1 MTGLYVR
8 SNVQSLTSQNQ
19 LNRNLVDLGN
29 ILTRL
34 STGLRINSGK
44 DDPAGL
50 IASELLKSD
59 MIATSKAITN
69 TQRAN
74 SMVAIADSALG
85 QISSLLNDIKGLVNE
100 AASTGTMTY
109 EQILANQLQ
118 VDAALDSI
126 DRIAKTAN
134 YLGKNLLDGSLDFQ
148 TQGLDRTAVS
158 NLNIYQANFGTQDRI
173 NVGIN
178 VIEDATHAQL
188 FYDKAGVSMDTVFE
202 VVGNDGST
210 LVKIAG
216 GQSVDAIADAINLV
230 SDSTGVRAI
239 VGRDATA
246 GQIFLTSAGL
256 DNDINLTAL
265 MTGAAAGNYTI
276 KFTAGNTDYTTYTI
290 TEPSNGKPGIID
302 FQLKMQPN
310 VAPYAE
316 KLDESF
322 NGIYTYSLS
331 GDPTLGDHIVVQTTN
346 GQQIRHIEYVQ
357 SAGPNPSIPGGVAAT
372 FDKVTGKLQIQY
384 DASGNLTE
392 AALAKAINAIDGFE
406 YMGMYNSAGDK
417 IPSVNGAEIAT
428 TGIYIAHTDPKADG
442 LIINFDGT
450 TLPSDPPL
458 IVVEADGS
466 VTVNYDPAVATYD
479 DILAALNQTSTWDTT
494 LYPTFPLPAAG
505 SFKLLNADGKSVDA
519 TITGSIVAGGIDG
532 TGTTLLAQAARTELD
547 PGSGIFLQTTH
558 VGWNGISIEIDMDV
572 PTTVT
577 TQGSGTTL
585 EFTAGVLPSDAMNL
599 KGLTFAFDEGATSSF
614 NSATGTLT
622 IGLDLLGTPPVTDND
637 LTLLIEAQFADAAIS
652 AQIAAWLNTANGTS
666 LTDLDIQAITLAS
679 DPSLTG
685 ATADATSG
693 ATTTVVIPSGVQKVE
708 FDGTTGEILVTTE
721 YGGATYDEVL
731 AALKNTSTWNVTAG
745 TIPVPPAL
753 GLSWTDAS
761 GGIITGTDTTI
772 IPVLGPVLLKEVVYS
787 KASEAL
793 QSLLAMSGKG
803 TVSAYDLRANNA
815 LNITAAVPGTKFE
828 NTDVVY
834 VKAEGDIFT
843 ETFRLGYQNV
853 YASIDYAI
861 TPPLTDLAGYSI
873 VFQNQT
879 TPGVTVTTSGTTV
892 MVGIGNGATV
902 DDVLTHIRG
911 LGGDWMSFD
920 FIDSTQAPVNGGMS
934 ATSLVG
940 TTLHLGNVQLGYSD
954 TPTQA
959 AATITLD
966 DGAIKMRFVADTI
979 GTQYNDI
986 TIVFEQDDSY
996 KTGDVSAVY
1005 DEARKILHIRGQVD
1019 GVDAATYGALKA
1031 AVEAA
1036 SPFHVDITTTSD
1048 NKAYAL
1054 SNKLHSGLS
1063 SAGSGTTGL
1072 TENSPKNSASIKTGQ
1087 YFGDVGGNHQTLYI
1101 MVAADADANDVV
1113 KAFQSAKGSAAQIA
1127 ANFIVSN
1134 ATDNNGTGK
1143 IFDSVFDKEVYVRV
1157 FSGALKG
1164 GNNGLQTDVTAKE
1177 LVELINNDAVLSKL
1191 FRADIAR
1198 GQVGNGFLTLFDE
1211 AAYYG
1216 STIDDNAL
1224 QFLGPAGSPDVLFVI
1239 DGPNS
1244 QLGLSFVDNYG
1255 SGCISDDR
1263 PIASLNATNTNAA
1276 FSVQAL
1282 LGGSEYDDMIVRM
1295 IRLDNNHGAEDSYA
1309 LYKDGLSNAM
1319 AYCSIN
1325 NDPLTSGTIT
1335 EQGKFI
1341 VYANQGGDKYNEV
1354 EIIARLDVH
1363 QTEPAK
1369 AYYDEATKKLIITV
1383 NSADVQLTEAVA
1395 AINNEGT
1402 FHAEYDFSFN
1412 TDPYDG
1418 TGSTGPGIA
1427 TFANLLSVSGTAET
1441 VIGNTGNTGGH
1452 KGGVLEVYVGGT
1464 ATEITAQR
1472 VIDTINNSPT
1482 VKSLFN
1488 ATPIG
1493 GTDAGKG
1500 IIDFR
1505 ADNIQRVMG
1514 SDGKWRNEVN
1524 MVTGILGSNENATS
1538 YMVIHLATD
1547 VNGNSITSARD
1558 LVKFFDQLTVE
1569 QTRGISVSVVRPP
1582 GVDNL
1587 DRVWTVDSCGNII
1600 EEQLCEDMYGYGL
1613 LQPTYEVDD
1622 CYNYTYFPI
1631 EFFSYGEDIQPGNA
1645 YGSVIAQN
1653 GKDASLDIRA
1663 KTTGPDFNGV
1673 GFRYVKLGDPMA
1685 QMYAEYDGYNKM
1697 ITVYIHEGATASQ
1710 VKSIIENSEQTKGLF
1725 EVTLPGN
1732 GAGIVSLQ
1740 DDYLLM
1746 KGGLHDVGYRGGA
1759 AMLGAADADAHRLIL
1774 ESMGE
1779 GSRQFVSLR
1788 WLDGGDFRVNDA
1800 NGNTTD
1806 TAYGTDMI
1814 ATINGMKASADGRS
1828 LALESSMLKM
1838 GIILS
1843 EKVTTGDRINFTI
1856 TGGGAVIQMGP
1867 DVVSNQ
1873 QIRFA
1878 IQSVNT
1884 ANLGGASGRLYQ
1896 LRTGEIADL
1905 ITSDASRRLADRII
1919 NEAILSVAQTRGR
1932 LGAIQRNTLE
1942 PQIDA
1947 LQDSLVALSAAEAQ
1961 ISNADFA
1968 EESSRLTRA
1977 QILVQAGTRTLSI
1990 ANQFPQYAASLLG
2003 G

>member
-8 SNVQSLTSQNQ
+8 SNAQSLTAANQ
-19 LNRNLVDLGN
+19 VNRNLAELSN
-29 ILTRL
+29 IMTRL
-34 STGLRINSGK
+34 ATGLRINSGK

-50 IASELLKSD
+50 IASELMKAD
-59 MIATSKAITN
+59 MTATTKAISN

-85 QISSLLNDIKGLVNE
+85 QISSLLNDIRGLVNE

-109 EQILANQLQ
+109 EQLLANQLQ
-118 VDAALDSI
+118 VNAALDSI
-126 DRIAKTAN
+126 DRIAKTTN
-134 YLGKNLLDGSLDFQ
+134 YLGKNILDGSLDFQ
-148 TQGLDRTAVS
+148 TMGVNRSLIRNLD
-158 NLNIYQANFGTQDRI
+158 IYQANFGTASEV
-173 NVGIN
+173 NVGIS
-178 VIEDATHAQL
+178 VIQDSTHAQL
-188 FYDKAGVSMDTVFE
+188 FYDKAGVSQDTVIE

-210 LVKIAG
+210 LVNIAG
-216 GQSVDAIADAINLV
+216 GQTVESIADAINLV

-276 KFTAGNTDYTTYTI
+276 KFTAGNTDYTTYSI
-290 TEPSNGKPGIID
+290 TEPQNGKPGIID
-302 FQLKMQPN
+302 FQLKMQPSA
-310 VAPYAE
+310 APSAT
-316 KLDESF
+316 KLDESY
-322 NGIYTYSLS
+322 NGLFTYSLS
-331 GDPTLGDHIVVQTTN
+331 GDPALGDHIVVQTTN

-357 SAGPNPSIPGGVAAT
+357 SAGPNSSIPGGVAAT
-372 FDKVTGKLQIQY
+372 FDRVTGKLQIQY

-392 AALAKAINAIDGFE
+392 AALAKAINSIDGFE
-406 YMGMYNSAGDK
+406 YMGMYDSAGDK
-417 IPSVNGAEIAT
+417 YASVNGAEIAT

-442 LIINFDGT
+442 LIINFADT
-450 TLPSDPPL
+450 SAHPPT
-458 IVVEADGS
+458 VTVAADGS
-466 VTVNYDPAVATYD
+466 ITIDYDSTASTYD
-479 DILAALNQTSTWDTT
+479 DILVALNQTSTWNTT
-494 LYPTFPLPAAG
+494 LYPTFQLPAAG
-505 SFKLLNADGKSVDA
+505 SFKLLDENGKTVPTTVS
-519 TITGSIVAGGIDG
+519 GSIVSGSVD
-532 TGTTLLAQAARTELD
+532 TTSTTLLANAARTEI
-547 PGSGIFLQTTH
+547 GTGIFLQTTH
-558 VGWNGISIEIDMDV
+558 VGWNELSIKIDTDV
-572 PTTVT
+572 PTSIT
-577 TQGSGTTL
+577 TQGSGTALT
-585 EFTAGVLPSDAMNL
+585 FAPADAEML
-599 KGLTFAFDEGATSSF
+599 KGLTFAFVDVDGTTSDF
-614 NSATGTLT
+614 NSTTGVLTIDVNSTLT
-622 IGLDLLGTPPVTDND
+622 DAALMTLINGL
-637 LTLLIEAQFADAAIS
+637 FADPTIS
-652 AQIAAWLNTANGTS
+652 QDIADWLNTANGTA
-666 LTDLDIQAITLAS
+666 LADTDIQAITLAS
-679 DPSLTG
+679 PPSITG
-685 ATADATSG
+685 AASDALSG

-731 AALKNTSTWNVTAG
+731 AALKNTSTWDVTPG

-753 GLSWTDAS
+753 GISWTDAS
-761 GGIITGTDTTI
+761 GGTVTGTNTTLV
-772 IPVLGPVLLKEVVYS
+772 PAPLGPVALNDVVYS
-787 KASEAL
+787 PASEAL
-793 QSLLAMSGKG
+793 QSWLAVNGKG
-803 TVSAYDLRANNA
+803 TVAAYDMRANNA
-815 LNITAAVPGTKFE
+815 LNITAAVAGTKFE

-834 VKAEGDIFT
+834 VKAEGDVFS

-853 YASIDYAI
+853 YASIDYAVV
-861 TPPLTDLAGYSI
+861 PPLTDLSGYSI

-879 TPGVTVTTSGTTV
+879 APGVSVTSSGKTV
-892 MVGIGNGATV
+892 MVGIGSGATI
-902 DDVLTHIRG
+902 DNVLTAIHG
-911 LGGDWMSFD
+911 LGGDWNSFG
-920 FIDSTQAPVNGGMS
+920 FVDSTQAPASGSQS
-934 ATSLVG
+934 AASLVG
-940 TTLHLGNVQLGYSD
+940 TTLNLGNVQLGYSD

-966 DGAIKMRFVADTI
+966 DGNIKMRFVADTI
-979 GTQYNDI
+979 GTQYNDV
-986 TIVFEQDDSY
+986 TIVFEQDDSF
-996 KTGDVSAVY
+996 KPGDVSAVY

-1031 AVEAA
+1031 AVESA

-1063 SAGSGTTGL
+1063 SAGTGTTGL
-1072 TENSPKNSASIKTGQ
+1072 TENSPNNSASIKTGQ
-1087 YFGDVGGNHQTLYI
+1087 YFGDVGGNNQSLYI
-1101 MVAADADANDVV
+1101 MVAADATANDVV
-1113 KAFQSAKGSAAQIA
+1113 TAFATAKGAAAQIA
-1127 ANFIVSN
+1127 SNFIVSN
-1134 ATDNNGTGK
+1134 SIDNNGTGK
-1143 IFDSVFDKEVYVRV
+1143 IFDSVFDKDVFVRAYA
-1157 FSGALKG
+1157 GALKG
-1164 GNNGLQTDVTAKE
+1164 GNSGLQTDVTAKE
-1177 LVELINNDAVLSKL
+1177 LVDLINNDCVLNKL
-1191 FRADIAR
+1191 FMADIAR
-1198 GQVGNGFLTLFDE
+1198 GQVGNGYLTLFDE

-1224 QFLGPAGSPDVLFVI
+1224 QFLGPAGSPDILFVI

-1244 QLGLSFVDNYG
+1244 ELGLSFVDNYG
-1255 SGCISDDR
+1255 GGAIADDR
-1263 PIASLNATNTNAA
+1263 PVASLNATNINAA

-1282 LGGSEYDDMIVRM
+1282 LGGSDYDDMVVRM
-1295 IRLDNNHGAEDSYA
+1295 TRLDNNHGAEDSYA
-1309 LYKDGLSNAM
+1309 VYKDGPSNAM

-1354 EIIARLDVH
+1354 DIVARLDVH

-1402 FHAEYDFSFN
+1402 FQAEYDFSFN

-1418 TGSTGPGIA
+1418 SGSTGPGIA
-1427 TFANLLSVSGTAET
+1427 TFANLLSVSGTQET
-1441 VIGNTGNTGGH
+1441 TIGNTGNTGGH

-1472 VIDTINNSPT
+1472 VIDTINNGPT
-1482 VKSLFN
+1482 TKSLFS
-1488 ATPIG
+1488 ASAIG
-1493 GTDAGKG
+1493 GTGAGTG
-1500 IIDFR
+1500 VIDFR
-1505 ADNIQRVMG
+1505 NDNIQRVMG

-1524 MVTGILGSNENATS
+1524 MLSGILGSDENAMS
-1538 YMVIHLATD
+1538 YMIIHLATD
-1547 VNGNSITSARD
+1547 ANGNSITTAND
-1558 LVKFFDQLTVE
+1558 LVKFFDQLSVE

-1600 EEQLCEDMYGYGL
+1600 ETQLCDNLYGFGI

-1622 CYNYTYFPI
+1622 CYNYTYYPI

-1653 GKDASLDIRA
+1653 GRDASLDIRA

-1673 GFRYVKLGDPMA
+1673 GFKYVKLGDPMA
-1685 QMYAEYDGYNKM
+1685 AMYAEYDGYSKM
-1697 ITVYIHEGATASQ
+1697 ITVYIHEGTTASQ
-1710 VKSIIENSEQTKGLF
+1710 VKSIIESSEQTKSLF

-1732 GAGIVSLQ
+1732 GSGIVSLQ
-1740 DDYLLM
+1740 DDYLLL

-1779 GSRQFVSLR
+1779 GSRQFV
-1788 WLDGGDFRVNDA
+1788 RVNWLNGGAFDVKDV

-1806 TAYGTDMI
+1806 TSYGTDMV
-1814 ATINGMKASADGRS
+1814 ATINGMKARADGRS
-1828 LALESSMLKM
+1828 LSLESSMLKM
-1838 GIILS
+1838 GVIMDDR
-1843 EKVTTGDRINFTI
+1843 VTTGDQINFTI

-1878 IQSVNT
+1878 IQSVST
-1884 ANLGGASGRLYQ
+1884 ANLGGASGLLYQ
-1896 LRTGEIADL
+1896 LREGEVADL
-1905 ITSDASRRLADRII
+1905 LTSDASRRLADRIVQ
-1919 NEAILSVAQTRGR
+1919 EAIQSIASTRGR
-1932 LGAIQRNTLE
+1932 LGAIQRYTLE
-1942 PQIDA
+1942 PQINA
-1947 LQDSLVALSAAEAQ
+1947 LQDSLVALTSAEAQ

-1977 QILVQAGTRTLSI
+1977 QILVQAGTRTLQI